1 MQPTASAVASTTST
15 SEVINLPPPDPGS
28 ADAVAAQIDTAYADR
43 KRYKAKFIQKYHQKI
58 QGTDKESHGTVFVQR
73 PNQISFHYEP
83 PNMNRIVSDGST
95 LKVFIADDTQMYES
109 PVKNTEYPGALAF
122 IMGEGIRKS
131 FTFTFN
137 DKAKFEKGP
146 VLVGKPRDATPAY
159 EAVQFY
165 VDKDKLAAKDPGSV
179 VAVLILD
186 VQGNRNRF
194 EFFDAEEPSSV
205 DAAEFSFTPPA
216 GTTIQQQ

>member
-1 MQPTASAVASTTST
+1 MPA
-15 SEVINLPPPDPGS
+15 PDPGS
-28 ADAVAAQIDTAYADR
+28 ADAVAADIDSTYVDR

-58 QGTDKESHGTVFVQR
+58 QGTDKESDGTVFVVR
-73 PNQISFHYEP
+73 PNQISFHYDP
-83 PNMNRIVSDGST
+83 PNLNRIVSDGANV
-95 LKVFIADDTQMYES
+95 KVFVADDTQMYVS
-109 PVKNTEYPGALAF
+109 PVKNTEYPGALSF

-146 VLVGKPRDATPAY
+146 VLVGKPREATPAY
-159 EAVQFY
+159 EAVEFF
-165 VDKDKLAAKDPGSV
+165 VDKDKLAKKDIGAM

-194 EFFDAEEPSSV
+194 EFHEAEEPSAIDPS
-205 DAAEFSFTPPA
+205 EFSFTPPA
-216 GTTIQQQ
+216 GTTITQQ